1 MKGQSKIQGTMN
13 RDTYRTIHKH
23 FRVVGHRGLPDRDD
37 PNYHVLQNILQGVL
51 HLRDKSAEL

>member
-1 MKGQSKIQGTMN
+1 MN